1 MSALYRSGVALLGV
15 ISVIGLTTALFTD
28 GQHPPLIIA
37 IIGAALDVIGIVL
50 AVLAW
55 RGRTWR
61 GRRPLCGASAVGTDG
76 RTSVLC
82 RRSAWADHGGCRHL
96 HRLHDRR
103 RRAHAGRLAA
113 ASPGE
118 RMTAT
123 AQSAQPQ
130 AAAQPGSLGRVPR
143 LGGALALVLAPWGF
157 VIANASYAWMIRNG
171 GNDETGAGALALAA
185 SGPDLLR
192 LGIVAGMVGCLLII
206 PAVLTA
212 FRVAPGSRLAF
223 VGGSLMIAGY
233 VCYFG
238 VLLSNM
244 VIITMAQRGGPL
256 ADYAAVIDASQS
268 DASTGWVF
276 PIFIVGNLLG
286 TLLFAIG
293 LLRSRTVPIW
303 AAILIMLWPP
313 LHIAGLFLGGEVLE
327 VIGAVLQAIGFAG
340 VAAAL
345 LRRSPSGLAP

>member
-1 MSALYRSGVALLGV
+1 MAGM
-15 ISVIGLTTALFTD
+15 T
-28 GQHPPLIIA
+28 
-37 IIGAALDVIGIVL
+37 
-50 AVLAW
+50 
-55 RGRTWR
+55 
-61 GRRPLCGASAVGTDG
+61 RPG
-76 RTSVLC
+76 
-82 RRSAWADHGGCRHL
+82 
-96 HRLHDRR
+96 
-103 RRAHAGRLAA
+103 
-113 ASPGE
+113 PE
-118 RMTAT
+118 RWPW
-123 AQSAQPQ
+123 PQ
-130 AAAQPGSLGRVPR
+130 AVPIS
-143 LGGALALVLAPWGF
+143 F
-157 VIANASYAWMIRNG
+157 
-171 GNDETGAGALALAA
+171 E
-185 SGPDLLR
+185 

-212 FRVAPGSRLAF
+212 FRVAPRSRLAF

-244 VIITMAQRGGPL
+244 IIITMAQRGGPL
-256 ADYAAVIDASQS
+256 ADYATVIDASQS
-268 DASTGWVF
+268 DASVGWVF

-345 LRRSPSGLAP
+345 LRRSRQEAPVG